1 LKPKLS
7 GSDELPLFLGLK
19 SNIRFPMPRLNLSAL
34 CLGREVSKQAA
45 VLIAQRETNRLPLKF
60 HMALFGMAI
69 AGLSSWS
76 SRN

>member
-1 LKPKLS
+1 
-7 GSDELPLFLGLK
+7 
-19 SNIRFPMPRLNLSAL
+19 MPRLNLSAL

-60 HMALFGMAI
+60 QMAFFGMAI